1 MRIKRIEHYSN
12 VFARLSGMNAK
23 NPSSSAQSASV
34 SKRVPPGAAAA
45 TGPYS
50 PVLEVAADRL
60 VVISGQVALDA
71 QGNIV
76 GDTIEEQTRVT
87 LDNCRRHLESA
98 GCTFA
103 DVFKVNAYMA
113 DINDWNRFNVVY
125 TEMIP
130 EPRPAR
136 TTVGAKLLRTFLI
149 EIEMWAV
156 KQ

>member
-1 MRIKRIEHYSN
+1 MTD
-12 VFARLSGMNAK
+12 AT
-23 NPSSSAQSASV
+23 SSARSGGNEA
-34 SKRVPPGAAAA
+34 KRLPPGAIQPAAPA
-45 TGPYS
+45 PYS
-50 PVLEVAADRL
+50 PVLEVQAGRL
-60 VVISGQVALDA
+60 VVISGQVALDQ

-76 GDTIEEQTRVT
+76 GDTIEEQTRAT

-103 DVFKVNAYMA
+103 DVFKVNAFMT
-113 DINDWNRFNVVY
+113 DINDWHRFNAVY
-125 TEMIP
+125 MEIIP

-156 KQ
+156 KPG